1 MQASVAVDSC
11 NERGN
16 MTQSKPSR
24 NTHKMCMKFLIKGE
38 EGKKIFDAMPIP
50 DESSTSLNKP
60 IEKIIE
66 QFSNQEDMYIVT
78 ISVNSDSLDAA
89 KILSKI
95 RDNVLSECD
104 DSVLMLE
111 DGPSEKFGRALFEL
125 IATFERRF
133 RELLIVSIC
142 SETSSLDD
150 KLIGDLEKKN
160 LGELFEIVFTD
171 QEFNNKVKSVVN
183 DKKSRRFE
191 KKDLAKTIGQMEE
204 NTLWSQYFNDDW
216 LSTVAEEHETI
227 RIFRND
233 VMHAHRMS
241 YKDYRRARTLA
252 ERANR
257 EMSRVI
263 YIRSTHVNFTSFRK
277 VASGFAKSISK
288 IMAQI
293 DLRGMAKAVQTMQS
307 AIAASTLGIAQQS
320 TATAEAIHP
329 FLDSLSAINAHNII
343 PNSLGDDYL
352 GGYKNDFTD
361 SGEDLS
367 FGDAQTDLHAYPPE
381 ADEREQPE
389 SKSVEDEDE
398 SSHKE

>member
-1 MQASVAVDSC
+1 MA
-11 NERGN
+11 
-16 MTQSKPSR
+16 QSKPSR
-24 NTHKMCMKFLIKGE
+24 NTHKMCVKFLIKGE
-38 EGKKIFDAMPIP
+38 EAKKTFDAMPIP

-66 QFSNQEDMYIVT
+66 QFSNQEDMHIVT
-78 ISVNSDSLDAA
+78 ISVNSDSLDVART
-89 KILSKI
+89 LSEI
-95 RDNVLSECD
+95 RDDVLSECD

-111 DGPSEKFGRALFEL
+111 DGPSEKFERTLFEL

-133 RELLIVSIC
+133 RELLIVRIC
-142 SETSSLDD
+142 NEKGSLDD
-150 KLIGDLEKKN
+150 KLIGELEKKN

-227 RIFRND
+227 RVFRND

-252 ERANR
+252 EKANW
-257 EMSRVI
+257 EMGQVI
-263 YIRSTHVNFTSFRK
+263 YIRSTHVDLTSFSK
-277 VASGFAKSISK
+277 VVSGFAESISK
-288 IMAQI
+288 VMTQI
-293 DLRGMAKAVQTMQS
+293 DLRGMAQVVQTMQR

-320 TATAEAIHP
+320 TATAEAMRP
-329 FLDSLSAINAHNII
+329 FLDSLSAINAYNII

-352 GGYKNDFTD
+352 GDYKNDFTD
-361 SGEDLS
+361 SGEVLS
-367 FGDAQTDLHAYPPE
+367 SGDAQTDLHAYPPE

-389 SKSVEDEDE
+389 NKSAEDENE